1 MTQNIVVAYDG
12 SDHSE
17 RALDWAILEAQ
28 KRQEPLK
35 IVLSMGRRTGLD
47 QSIYGAFADALH
59 QESERLAT
67 RAVEKAKAG
76 GVTGQGIIE
85 RGDADISY
93 GLPPKDFKDLLDAGT
108 PTARQTAQMLGSA
121 ELLALLVGAAGEPR

>member
-12 SDHSE
+12 SDPSE

-35 IVLSMGRRTGLD
+35 IVLSTGRQTGLD

-59 QESERLAT
+59 GKVSS
-67 RAVEKAKAG
+67 
-76 GVTGQGIIE
+76 GI
-85 RGDADISY
+85 
-93 GLPPKDFKDLLDAGT
+93 
-108 PTARQTAQMLGSA
+108 
-121 ELLALLVGAAGEPR
+121 ALLPVNVIVPACDQEHSFHQ